1 MTATVEIREANGVAA
16 AMTFTALTSARYS
29 TSDSATPGTNNP
41 IPIPTSNF
49 NYSYWKHQG
58 LYMHGAFTQID
69 NIRWYTDG
77 DIGWNY
83 GTSGALYVGLC
94 SGTDKGVW
102 TSNNIAP
109 LTQYMQASGTVGTTG
124 TSITASGGHGQASGW
139 AKASDYTVGSPLQ
152 VDSTTHTTSG
162 DISKLLVTQVAIDDD
177 ATQGTQTAETVTM
190 RYDEI

>member
-1 MTATVEIREANGVAA
+1 MTATVEIREVNGVAA
-16 AMTFTALTSARYS
+16 AMAFSALTSARYS
-29 TSDSATPGTNNP
+29 TSDSATPGTNSP
-41 IPIPTSNF
+41 VPIPTSNF

-69 NIRWYTDG
+69 NIRFYTDG
-77 DIGWNY
+77 AIGWNY

-94 SGTDKGVW
+94 SGTDNGVW
-102 TSNNIAP
+102 TSNSIAP

-139 AKASDYTVGSPLQ
+139 AKASDYTAGSPLQ
-152 VDSTTHTTSG
+152 VDSTAHTTSG
-162 DISKLLVTQVAIDDD
+162 DMSKLLVTQVAIDDD
-177 ATQGTQTAETVTM
+177 ATQGTQTAETVTL

>member
-1 MTATVEIREANGVAA
+1 MTATVEVREVNGIAA

-29 TSDSATPGTNNP
+29 TSDSATPGTNSP

-49 NYSYWKHQG
+49 NYSYWKQQG

-69 NIRWYTDG
+69 NIRFYTDG

-102 TSNNIAP
+102 TSNNIQP
-109 LTQYMQASGTVGTTG
+109 LTQYMQASGTAGTTG

-139 AKASDYTVGSPLQ
+139 AKASVYTAGSELQ
-152 VDSTTHTTSG
+152 VDSTAHTTSG

-177 ATQGTQTAETVTM
+177 ATQGTQTAETVSF